1 MRRAVSFSVKVTNW
15 NLMKTSLEPRLGEL
29 PPQLRSI
36 QEELA
41 SLVTQGQILESDQ
54 EKARK
59 QFTEFVRQRQE
70 LEKRGENIRR
80 RAAALLRGTF
90 GFTSEELIPFGV
102 NPAPRNTAAR
112 KRKAAKEKAAAAEKA
127 EPARTEPSE
136 S

>member
-1 MRRAVSFSVKVTNW
+1 MRRAVSFSIKVNNW

-29 PPQLRSI
+29 PPQLRPI

-41 SLVTQGQILESDQ
+41 NLVTEGQILESDQ
-54 EKARK
+54 ENARK
-59 QFTEFVRQRQE
+59 QLTEFVRRRQE
-70 LEKRGENIRR
+70 LEKRGEDIRR

-102 NPAPRNTAAR
+102 NPAPRNSAAR
-112 KRKAAKEKAAAAEKA
+112 KRKAKAKAEKAEKAAA
-127 EPARTEPSE
+127 EPSE